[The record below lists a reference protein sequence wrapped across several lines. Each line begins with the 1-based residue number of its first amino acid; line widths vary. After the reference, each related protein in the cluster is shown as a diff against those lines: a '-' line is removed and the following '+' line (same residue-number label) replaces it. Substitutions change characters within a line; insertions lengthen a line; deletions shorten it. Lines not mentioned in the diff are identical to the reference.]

1 MDGGITEGGI
11 LHLSPVQEAAAK
23 LSFVVLSAAH
33 ESYVLEIS
41 KVLEII
47 RIPGITWIP
56 GARPPV
62 RGLINLRG
70 SIVTV
75 LDLAE
80 FVSGNSCKADE
91 RARIVVVEGSGLK
104 VGLLVESATSVAEI
118 PADSIHPPMTTLDEA
133 QRKFILAQTN
143 IGQLLVG
150 ILDVDG
156 LVLQARAMQ
165 AST

>member
-1 MDGGITEGGI
+1 MDRGIIEGGI

-23 LSFVVLSAAH
+23 LSFVVLSAAG
-33 ESYVLEIS
+33 ESYALEIG

-62 RGLINLRG
+62 QGLINLRG
-70 SIVTV
+70 SIITV

-80 FVSGNSCKADE
+80 FVSGNRYEPDDQ
-91 RARIVVVEGSGLK
+91 ARIVVVEGNGLR

-118 PADSIHPPMTTLDEA
+118 SADSIHPPMTTLDET

-156 LVLQARAMQ
+156 LVLQAREMQ
-165 AST
+165 ASA